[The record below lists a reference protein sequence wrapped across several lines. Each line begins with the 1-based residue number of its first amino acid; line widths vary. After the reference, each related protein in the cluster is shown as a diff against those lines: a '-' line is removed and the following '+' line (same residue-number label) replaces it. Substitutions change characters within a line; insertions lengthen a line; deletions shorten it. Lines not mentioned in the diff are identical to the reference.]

1 MFVLPTAN
9 ELNKYF
15 DISVPASFGFPDDSG
30 GISLLANN
38 GSFNRIAVA
47 LDVTLDSIEFAA
59 SVGAGALVTHHP
71 AIFGK
76 INSVRCDDAVGARIL
91 KAASKEISL
100 MAYHTRLDNLPG
112 GVNDTLCNI
121 VGIKDTLEF
130 APCARIGNLEKSLS
144 PAEFGEAVGKAL
156 DSQRVCVFANNETVS
171 RVAVCSG
178 SGGSV
183 LRDAYLAGAD
193 TLLTGEAKYNNELDA
208 AEYGINL
215 IVAGHKETERIVLPV
230 LKDIILKGFPSAEVF
245 VYYA

>member
-1 MFVLPTAN
+1 MFTAV

-15 DISVPASFGFPDDSG
+15 DISVPASFGFSEDSG
-30 GISLLANN
+30 GICLLANN
-38 GSFNRIAVA
+38 NSFNRVAVA

-59 SVGAGALVTHHP
+59 SVDAGALITHHP
-71 AIFGK
+71 CIFGK
-76 INSVRCDDAVGARIL
+76 ISDIRCDDAVGARLL
-91 KAASKEISL
+91 KAANYGVSL

-112 GVNDTLCNI
+112 GVNDTLCKI
-121 VGIKDTLEF
+121 IGVKDTFEF
-130 APCARIGNLEKSLS
+130 APCARIGNTEK
-144 PAEFGEAVGKAL
+144 PATPDDFGALVGKAL
-156 DSQRVCVFANNETVS
+156 ESDRVKVFANNKSVS

-193 TLLTGEAKYNNELDA
+193 TLVTGEVKYNNELDA
-208 AEYGINL
+208 AEYGVNL

-230 LKDIILKGFPSAEVF
+230 IKDIILKGFPSAEVF